1 MSRSSVYIHR
11 GLLYNTILLFILMLT
26 HTLATQ
32 DKRAVT
38 PPPTEGPDR
47 TLQPCACSF
56 PQHERRSYLTI
67 LGYDPKLRYP
77 RFFDIFLLRCSSFI
91 ILVSPA
97 RAIIFIFSCRHFI
110 PKPHALFLILFVC
123 MKNALMCL
131 VSGKALVLAM
141 VCNTCCNI
149 FISILEHNFVPA
161 CFAAVGSSGEA
172 LVIVITC
179 NTCCNTFISI
189 LEHNVGSIDTF
200 Q

>member
-67 LGYDPKLRYP
+67 LGYDPHTPASDPGLR
-77 RFFDIFLLRCSSFI
+77 RQERLGA
-91 ILVSPA
+91 SPK
-97 RAIIFIFSCRHFI
+97 RGPVPKSIYI
-110 PKPHALFLILFVC
+110 PGV
-123 MKNALMCL
+123 
-131 VSGKALVLAM
+131 
-141 VCNTCCNI
+141 T
-149 FISILEHNFVPA
+149 
-161 CFAAVGSSGEA
+161 
-172 LVIVITC
+172 
-179 NTCCNTFISI
+179 
-189 LEHNVGSIDTF
+189 
-200 Q
+200 